1 MSGEVDF
8 APEDSVPLV
17 EERIQLVEETLRVDK
32 TVMTT
37 GIVRVRTVVEE
48 QPAVLHD
55 TLVRERIETEH
66 VAIDRVVDV
75 APVVREVDGVTII
88 PVVEERLRLVREL
101 VLVEEI
107 HMRRVR
113 SEEPFEQTA
122 TRRVMR
128 VVVER
133 DPVASPTELS

>member
-1 MSGEVDF
+1 MSNELDF
-8 APEDSVPLV
+8 APDDGKDAV
-17 EERIQLVEETLRVDK
+17 EKRIQLVEETLRVDK

-37 GIVRVRTVVEE
+37 GVVRVRTFVEE
-48 QPAVLHD
+48 QPAVLRD
-55 TLVRERIETEH
+55 TVVRERIETDR
-66 VAIDRVVDV
+66 VTIGRVVDV
-75 APVVREVDGVTII
+75 APAVREVDGVTII

-113 SEEPFEQTA
+113 SEELLEQTA

-128 VVVER
+128 AVVER
-133 DPVASPTELS
+133 DPATSTLERN